1 MPENGFAFLAPD
13 QGRNILP
20 TMLVEKFDSPEA
32 WAEGVSK
39 LWISRLHEKPDIRI
53 CLASGNTPV
62 PVCEAMVR
70 ACRAEEA
77 SFGEATIFA
86 VDEYGELAPD
96 DAGRCANMI
105 RHCLLDHVD
114 LPADNFHKL
123 ATEAENLDQVCADF
137 DAAIGE
143 GFDLAILGI
152 GLNGHLGMNEPGT
165 TAESTTH
172 RVELHPASI
181 QSAAS
186 YLDGREPPRWGITV
200 GMKHL
205 LETKEVWLLVVG
217 EPKAEIVAQVVQGQ
231 PTTDIPTSLLND
243 HSECTLFMDE
253 EASAM
258 L

>member
-1 MPENGFAFLAPD
+1 
-13 QGRNILP
+13 
-20 TMLVEKFDSPEA
+20 MLTRTFESIET
-32 WAEGVSK
+32 WAEYLAR
-39 LWISRLHEKPDIRI
+39 LWVERLQALPDMRI
-53 CLASGNTPV
+53 CLAAGNTPG

-70 ACRAEEA
+70 ACQAGET
-77 SFGEATIFA
+77 SFCKATIFA
-86 VDEYGELAPD
+86 LDEYGELAPD

-105 RHCLLDHVD
+105 RRCLLDPVD
-114 LPADNFHKL
+114 LPADNFHEL
-123 ATEAENLDQVCADF
+123 ATEAENLEQVCADY

-165 TAESTTH
+165 SAQVTTH

-181 QSAAS
+181 QSAAG

-205 LETKEVWLLVVG
+205 LKAKEVWLLATG
-217 EPKAEIVAQVVQGQ
+217 GAKAKIVAQVARGE
-231 PTTDIPTSLLND
+231 PTTDIPASLLND
-243 HSECTLFMDE
+243 HPECTLFLDT
-253 EASAM
+253 EAAAM

>member
-1 MPENGFAFLAPD
+1 MHTRTFES
-13 QGRNILP
+13 IE
-20 TMLVEKFDSPEA
+20 M
-32 WAEGVSK
+32 WAENLGR
-39 LWISRLHEKPDIRI
+39 LWVERLQAQPDIRI
-53 CLASGNTPV
+53 CLAAGNTPV

-70 ACRAEEA
+70 ACRAGEA
-77 SFGEATIFA
+77 SFNEATIFA
-86 VDEYGELAPD
+86 LDEYGELNPE

-105 RHCLLDHVD
+105 RLCLLDNVD
-114 LPADNFHKL
+114 LPADNFHVL
-123 ATEAENLDQVCADF
+123 TTEAENLGQVCADY

-152 GLNGHLGMNEPGT
+152 GLNGHLGMNEPGSS
-165 TAESTTH
+165 AEATTH

-181 QSAAS
+181 QSAAG

-205 LETKEVWLLVVG
+205 LAAKEIWLLATG
-217 EPKAEIVAQVVQGQ
+217 EAKAEIVAQVAQGE
-231 PTTDIPTSLLND
+231 PTTDVPASLLNN
-243 HSECTLFMDE
+243 HPECTLFTDK

>member
-1 MPENGFAFLAPD
+1 
-13 QGRNILP
+13 
-20 TMLVEKFDSPEA
+20 MLTRTFESIET
-32 WAEGVSK
+32 WAENLAR
-39 LWISRLHEKPDIRI
+39 LWVERLQARPDMRI
-53 CLASGNTPV
+53 CLAAGNTPV
-62 PVCEAMVR
+62 PVCAAIVR
-70 ACRAEEA
+70 AYRAKEA

-86 VDEYGELAPD
+86 LDEYGELTPD

-105 RHCLLDHVD
+105 RRCLLDHVD
-114 LPADNFHKL
+114 LPGENFHVL
-123 ATEAENLDQVCADF
+123 ATEAENLEQVCADY

-165 TAESTTH
+165 SAEATTH

-181 QSAAS
+181 QSAAG

-205 LETKEVWLLVVG
+205 LAAKEVWLLAAG
-217 EPKAEIVAQVVQGQ
+217 EAKAEIVAQVAQGK
-231 PTTDIPTSLLND
+231 PTTDIPASLLRD
-243 HSECTLFMDE
+243 HPECTLFLDE
-253 EASAM
+253 EAAAM

>member
-1 MPENGFAFLAPD
+1 
-13 QGRNILP
+13 
-20 TMLVEKFDSPEA
+20 MLTRTFESIET
-32 WAEGVSK
+32 WAEDLAR
-39 LWISRLHEKPDIRI
+39 LWVERLQARPNMRI
-53 CLASGNTPV
+53 CLAAGNTPV

-77 SFGEATIFA
+77 SFSEATIFA
-86 VDEYGELAPD
+86 LDEYGELAPD

-105 RHCLLDHVD
+105 RRCLLDHVD
-114 LPADNFHKL
+114 LPADNFHEL
-123 ATEAENLDQVCADF
+123 ATEAENLDQVCADY

-165 TAESTTH
+165 SANAMTH
-172 RVELHPASI
+172 RVELHSTSI
-181 QSAAS
+181 QSAAG

-205 LETKEVWLLVVG
+205 LATKEVWLLATG
-217 EPKAEIVAQVVQGQ
+217 KAKAEIVQKVAQGEPTADVQA
-231 PTTDIPTSLLND
+231 SLLTN
-243 HSECTLFMDE
+243 HPECTLFMDE

>member
-20 TMLVEKFDSPEA
+20 TMLVEKFDSQEA

-39 LWISRLHEKPDIRI
+39 LWISRLQEKPDIRI
-53 CLASGNTPV
+53 CLAAGNTPV
-62 PVCEAMVR
+62 PVCEAMAR
-70 ACRAEEA
+70 ACQVGEV
-77 SFGEATIFA
+77 SFSETTIFA
-86 VDEYGELAPD
+86 LDEYGELAPD

-105 RHCLLDHVD
+105 RRCLLDHVD
-114 LPADNFHKL
+114 LPADNFHEL
-123 ATEAENLDQVCADF
+123 ATEAANLDQVWADY
-137 DAAIGE
+137 DGAIGE

-181 QSAAS
+181 QSAAG
-186 YLDGREPPRWGITV
+186 YMDGREPPRWGITV

-205 LETKEVWLLVVG
+205 LEAKEVWLLATG
-217 EPKAEIVAQVVQGQ
+217 EAKAEIVAQVVQGQ